1 MPLVVRYIEPRSES
15 HPSTKASL
23 CRPGPEDVQ
32 PHPEDQE
39 CKEVDKLLTMT
50 SCMPI
55 LESVSTNPLQALM
68 VHRLASTIRQL
79 SSLSQ
84 HAEGVMGAIADG
96 LASCHSRST
105 QLEARMRRLKEE
117 VLPSLDP
124 DLEGEF
130 D

>member
-1 MPLVVRYIEPRSES
+1 MVRYIEPRHES
-15 HPSTKASL
+15 HPSTKARL
-23 CRPGPEDVQ
+23 CRPRPEDAQ
-32 PHPEDQE
+32 PLQNLPEE
-39 CKEVDKLLTMT
+39 YKEVDKLLTMT
-50 SCMPI
+50 NCTPI

-124 DLEGEF
+124 ELEGEF